1 MMRQWHIEVVD
12 MLENV
17 HTQCLDAEEG
27 AKCGAEGGVGCASSV
42 PMVTPQESKRL
53 DCRVLGFCLFR
64 LVQRSSRDCIPLSWR
79 PSCVTQVAACLCP
92 VSACCILC
100 GQTGAATLLC
110 PGFYVKERNRRQHAA
125 NGNIPCGAQ

>member
-79 PSCVTQVAACLCP
+79 PVCFFMCDSGGRVP
-92 VSACCILC
+92 VSCFRLLYPVRADWSGYTPVSWVLC
-100 GQTGAATLLC
+100 
-110 PGFYVKERNRRQHAA
+110 E
-125 NGNIPCGAQ
+125 GAQPSSALS